1 MSNTELD
8 NSGTGPLKVPG
19 FNNIPLEL
27 ALGSDDDSEDRFY
40 DAVPMDWY
48 SSPLTARELAMLNL
62 METLTDRPGWYNLV
76 FDKST
81 VAKWSEEAMTRP
93 MMSRKAWDWCLAELR
108 DKATRFKETGQ
119 ILVLNSGSAVCKSD
133 TIIPSSVGLKIK
145 QFVASLSD
153 ELGGR
158 KDWEPS
164 SNKQIWNI
172 IDPSL
177 FPLVYGQTRVL
188 VNGGCVPLEQTLE
201 TYGQGEVAP
210 RHDQDRERLER
221 LPNTYR
227 NARSLLFSHRFQWL
241 PCEVEFCGPVGSTDI
256 RITSYINELHPSRQR
271 SFYETLEEV
280 MSQVIE
286 PWNETLI
293 KGEPIDLDLPSPR
306 GRAPRRIQTFGV
318 EWRNEYPK
326 WAEDLP
332 TERDGDLEAYH
343 NALAR
348 VKEYVALPEY
358 GVQVKWQGL
367 ETKEIPQD
375 WESTVSLKDVV
386 DAKYSRLFRFE
397 HSDPGLYSYDEWKA
411 GKTAK
416 SIVGPTK
423 HDIQWETD
431 PKIWYSQFKMKD
443 PMDRYKIQ
451 EAPDMN
457 CTDHDYYTVKLQENF
472 RDEGLQIIVKLEGI
486 ELTPESPSY
495 PGEDWHTD
503 GLRNEH
509 IVGVA
514 VYFFDMENVTGSR
527 LSFRQEIDMDSDLY
541 QFEGWDVPYL
551 EELFGVENHKPAL
564 QELGSV
570 SIGQGRLI
578 VFPNALHHRME
589 PFELIS
595 KSRAGHLRFLTL
607 WLVDPYYRICST
619 RNVPPQRHDWWA
631 EEAQSMVTSAHSLPQ
646 ELATMVLN
654 ETHQWPMG
662 LSEAEQHRLE
672 RGKDGSTAHDA
683 MRYLIQNHEIN
694 LWKRI

>member
-1 MSNTELD
+1 MGNNELD

-19 FNNIPLEL
+19 FNNYPLEL
-27 ALGSDDDSEDRFY
+27 TLDCEDRFH
-40 DAVPMDWY
+40 DTVPMDWF

-62 METLTDRPGWYNLV
+62 METLTDRPGWYNLI
-76 FDKST
+76 FDKHT
-81 VAKWSEEAMTRP
+81 VTKWKEEAMTRP
-93 MMSRKAWDWCLAELR
+93 IISHKAWDWCLAELR
-108 DKATRFKETGQ
+108 DKAIRFKETGQ

-133 TIIPSSVGLKIK
+133 TIIPSSVGLKIQ
-145 QFVASLSD
+145 QFVSKLSD
-153 ELGGR
+153 ECGDR

-164 SNKQIWNI
+164 SNKLIWNM
-172 IDPSL
+172 IDPSF

-201 TYGQGEVAP
+201 TYGHGEVAP
-210 RHDQDRERLER
+210 RHDQEREILEEF
-221 LPNTYR
+221 PDSDD

-241 PCEVEFCGPVGSTDI
+241 PCEVEFCGPAGSTDV
-256 RITSYINELHPSRQR
+256 RITSYVNNLHPSRHR

-280 MSQVIE
+280 VSQVIE

-293 KGEPIDLDLPSPR
+293 KGTPIDSNLSSPP

-332 TERDGDLEAYH
+332 TERDGDLEACH

-348 VKEYVALPEY
+348 VRDYVVLPEY
-358 GVQVKWQGL
+358 GVKVEWDGL

-386 DAKYSRLFRFE
+386 DAKYTRLFRFE
-397 HSDPGLYSYDEWKA
+397 HSDPGLYSYEEWKA

-416 SIVGPTK
+416 SIVGPTE
-423 HDIQWETD
+423 HDIQWKID
-431 PKIWYSQFKMKD
+431 PKVWSSLHDMKD
-443 PMDRYKIQ
+443 PIDRYKIL
-451 EAPDMN
+451 EGSRKR
-457 CTDHDYYTVKLQENF
+457 CRDHDYYTVKLQETF
-472 RDEGLQIIVKLEGI
+472 RDKGLQVIVKLEGI
-486 ELTPESPSY
+486 ELTPESTSY

-503 GLRNEH
+503 GLLNEH
-509 IVGVA
+509 IVGTA

-527 LSFRQEIDMDSDLY
+527 LSFRQEIEMNPGVY

-551 EELFGVENHKPAL
+551 EKLFGVKDETPAF

-595 KSRAGHLRFLTL
+595 KCRAGHLRFLTL

-631 EEAQSMVTSAHSLPQ
+631 EEAQSLVTSAHSLPQ
-646 ELATMVLN
+646 ELASMVIN
-654 ETHQWPMG
+654 ETHKWPMD
-662 LSEAEQHRLE
+662 LTEAQQHRLE
-672 RGKDGSTAHDA
+672 RGKDSAIAHGAMEYLNQDA
-683 MRYLIQNHEIN
+683 EIN
-694 LWKRI
+694 LFKPMY

>member
-1 MSNTELD
+1 MGNNELD

-27 ALGSDDDSEDRFY
+27 SLESEDRFY

-48 SSPLTARELAMLNL
+48 SSPLTVRELAMLNL

-76 FDKST
+76 FDKRT
-81 VAKWSEEAMTRP
+81 AAKWKEEAMVRP
-93 MMSRKAWDWCLAELR
+93 IISRKAWEWCLAELR
-108 DKATRFKETGQ
+108 DKAIQFKETGQ

-133 TIIPSSVGLKIK
+133 TIIPSSVGLKIQ
-145 QFVASLSD
+145 QFVSDLSAECGD
-153 ELGGR
+153 Q

-177 FPLVYGQTRVL
+177 FPLIYGQTRVL

-201 TYGQGEVAP
+201 TYGQGEAAP
-210 RHDQDRERLER
+210 RHDQDRQRLEG
-221 LPNTYR
+221 LPESYR
-227 NARSLLFSHRFQWL
+227 TARTLLFSHRFQWL

-256 RITSYINELHPSRQR
+256 RITSYINDLHPSRQR
-271 SFYETLEEV
+271 SFYETLEKV
-280 MSQVIE
+280 MSLVIE

-293 KGEPIDLDLPSPR
+293 KGEPMDFDLPSPR

-318 EWRNEYPK
+318 EWRNVYPK
-326 WAEDLP
+326 WAEELP
-332 TERDGDLEAYH
+332 TELDDNLEVYH
-343 NALAR
+343 NTLAR
-348 VKEYVALPEY
+348 VKDYVALPEY
-358 GVQVKWQGL
+358 GVKVEWQGL

-416 SIVGPTK
+416 SIVGPTE
-423 HDIQWETD
+423 HDIQWNTD
-431 PKIWYSQFKMKD
+431 PKIWRSQLNMKD

-451 EAPDMN
+451 EAPGMS
-457 CTDHDYYTVKLQENF
+457 CTDHEYYTVKLQETF
-472 RDEGLQIIVKLEGI
+472 RDKGLQIIVKMGGI

-527 LSFRQEIDMDSDLY
+527 LLFRQEIDMDSDVY

-551 EELFGVENHKPAL
+551 EELFGVKDDKPAL

-570 SIGQGRLI
+570 TIGQGRLI

-595 KSRAGHLRFLTL
+595 KSEPGHLRFLTL

-631 EEAQSMVTSAHSLPQ
+631 QEAQSLVTSAHSLPQ
-646 ELATMVLN
+646 ELATMVIN
-654 ETHQWPMG
+654 ETHQWPRD
-662 LSEAEQHRLE
+662 LPEAQRNRLE
-672 RGKDGSTAHDA
+672 RGKDSSVAHDA
-683 MRYLIQNHEIN
+683 MKYLIQDHKIN

>member
-1 MSNTELD
+1 MGNNGLD

-27 ALGSDDDSEDRFY
+27 SLDSEDRFY

-48 SSPLTARELAMLNL
+48 SSPLTVRELAMLNL

-81 VAKWSEEAMTRP
+81 AAKWKEEAMVRP
-93 MMSRKAWDWCLAELR
+93 MISRKAWDWCLAELR
-108 DKATRFKETGQ
+108 DKAIRFKETGQ

-133 TIIPSSVGLKIK
+133 TIIPSSVGLKIQ
-145 QFVASLSD
+145 QFVSDLSD
-153 ELGGR
+153 EYGDQ

-177 FPLVYGQTRVL
+177 FPLIYGQTRVL
-188 VNGGCVPLEQTLE
+188 VNGGYVPLEQTLE
-201 TYGQGEVAP
+201 TYGQGEAAP
-210 RHDQDRERLER
+210 RHDQDRERLEG
-221 LPNTYR
+221 LPGSYR
-227 NARSLLFSHRFQWL
+227 TARTLLFSHRFQWL
-241 PCEVEFCGPVGSTDI
+241 PCEVEFCGPVGSTDV
-256 RITSYINELHPSRQR
+256 RITSYINDLHPSRQR
-271 SFYETLEEV
+271 SFYETLEK
-280 MSQVIE
+280 VISRVIQ

-293 KGEPIDLDLPSPR
+293 KGVPMDFDLPSPR

-318 EWRNEYPK
+318 EWQNEYPK

-332 TERDGDLEAYH
+332 TELNDNLEACH
-343 NALAR
+343 NTLAR
-348 VKEYVALPEY
+348 VKDYVALPEY
-358 GVQVKWQGL
+358 GVKVEWQGL
-367 ETKEIPQD
+367 ETKDIPQD

-416 SIVGPTK
+416 SIVGPTE
-423 HDIQWETD
+423 HDIQWNTD
-431 PKIWYSQFKMKD
+431 PKIWRSQFNMKD

-451 EAPDMN
+451 EAPGMS
-457 CTDHDYYTVKLQENF
+457 CTDHEYYTVKLQETF
-472 RDEGLQIIVKLEGI
+472 RDKGLQIIVKLEGI

-527 LSFRQEIDMDSDLY
+527 LLFRQEIDMDSDVY

-551 EELFGVENHKPAL
+551 EELFGVKDDKPAL

-631 EEAQSMVTSAHSLPQ
+631 QEAESLVTSAHSLPQ
-646 ELATMVLN
+646 ELATMVIN
-654 ETHQWPMG
+654 ETHQWPID
-662 LSEAEQHRLE
+662 LAEAQHNRLE
-672 RGKDGSTAHDA
+672 RSKDSSIAHDA
-683 MRYLIQNHEIN
+683 MEYLIQNHTIN
-694 LWKRI
+694 LWKRT